1 MGRPEVS
8 IVLLTWNRAPFL
20 KICLREMFAAFSP
33 DVCREVILMDNCS
46 DDATP
51 DILAGYADM
60 PNVRVVRNGRN
71 LRLNAYKKL
80 FAMARGRI
88 IIEVDDDILQFPEGF
103 DKTFLDYFKVYPD
116 YGYLALN
123 VIQNELTNGA
133 KPSQSNYR
141 DDVRGDRVVEE
152 GPAGGWCTAFHRIH
166 YSIVRPLLAFMSFS
180 MAHPEDGVMMGI
192 MGKLF
197 RKRIGVIKNAR
208 CLHATGPAYAEKS
221 GLLEREKEKYV
232 AGGLPELAQR
242 FDCPV
247 GD

>member
-1 MGRPEVS
+1 MGCPEVS

-20 KICLREMFAAFSP
+20 KICLREMFAAISP
-33 DVCREVILMDNCS
+33 AVSREVILMDNCS

-51 DILAGYADM
+51 DVLAGYADL
-60 PNVRVVRNGRN
+60 PNVRIVRNDRN

-88 IIEVDDDILQFPEGF
+88 IIEVDDDILQFPQGF
-103 DKTFLDYFKVYPD
+103 DKIFLDYFKAYPD

-133 KPSQSNYR
+133 KPPQSNYH

-152 GPAGGWCTAFHRIH
+152 GPAGGWCTAFRRIH
-166 YSIVRPLLAFMSFS
+166 YSFARPLLAFMSFS
-180 MAHPEDGVMMGI
+180 MARPEDGVMMGVI
-192 MGKLF
+192 GKLF
-197 RKRIGVIKNAR
+197 RKRIGIVKNAL
-208 CLHATGPAYAEKS
+208 CLHATGPAYAEKY
-221 GLLEREKEKYV
+221 GLLKREKEKYV

-242 FDCPV
+242 FDCIV
-247 GD
+247 ND